1 MTNVMTKPRSIAEA
15 EAVMD
20 SIREFYAAWETAEDE
35 EDLLQQM
42 REYPA
47 GYAVRSGW
55 SAIGEAL
62 DPSEYCLTIS
72 GGGPSVRITGSFDLS
87 GDASTARLEHQDWG
101 TPWSELPL
109 VADDEQT
116 LLWFAQQVGPFA

>member
-20 SIREFYAAWETAEDE
+20 SIREFYAAWEEAEDE

-62 DPSEYCLTIS
+62 APSEYALTIC
-72 GGGPSVRITGSFDLS
+72 GGGPAVRIIGSLDLD
-87 GDASTARLEHQDWG
+87 GDAFTARLEYADWD
-101 TPWSELPL
+101 TIWTELRL
-109 VADDEQT
+109 VYDDEQT